1 MGSTKNLAA
10 RRRLRQRQY
19 QRLLP
24 QMRAVYKEL
33 LERFPHAFVRDPT
46 AIRPLHKDVT
56 QDIRAVLPYKS
67 RVLHGAINLYMSQ
80 RAYVRAMAEGKPRI
94 DLSGHEV
101 EIVTEEGREQAR
113 TQLKTMSRR
122 RWESRQADKG
132 KEPDEGASLIP
143 GTSGETVTEAQVG
156 TVTEAQSGMV
166 TDEQEQR
173 QPTTARRK
181 TTSKRR
187 RPSDEVD
194 KVKDQDEEA
203 PLSSGTPVDAVT
215 DEKQQTTARVKT
227 TRKRNGEASKVD
239 KAL

>member
-1 MGSTKNLAA
+1 MGSN
-10 RRRLRQRQY
+10 
-19 QRLLP
+19 RLLSFKSLNGI
-24 QMRAVYKEL
+24 QTGFQLTHQFTILFSNLVIRVDLKHGFSIFQVY
-33 LERFPHAFVRDPT
+33 P
-46 AIRPLHKDVT
+46 
-56 QDIRAVLPYKS
+56 
-67 RVLHGAINLYMSQ
+67 
-80 RAYVRAMAEGKPRI
+80 
-94 DLSGHEV
+94 GHEV